1 MWKNTRIAQA
11 KRDNMAIQTLSFISL
26 ILRPYVEQPIS
37 TDGWRH
43 LFAQVDPYRN
53 FDGELMAFG
62 TMSGHDMEKI
72 IERLVSFGY
81 AGPNEGDKSDMFVSD
96 MFMGA
101 DNLPSWIELVDV
113 SFFDEDQPPVKAW
126 KMKKSGVYN
135 LINFEADLSLP
146 RKGYQ
151 CDWPPLIGKI
161 GS

>member
-1 MWKNTRIAQA
+1 
-11 KRDNMAIQTLSFISL
+11 MAIQTLSFISL
-26 ILRPYVEQPIS
+26 ILRPYVKQPIS
-37 TDGWRH
+37 TDGWKS
-43 LFAQVDPYRN
+43 LFAQVDPHRN

-62 TMSGHDMEKI
+62 TMSGHDMDQI

-81 AGPNEGDKSDMFVSD
+81 VGPDEGDKSDMIVSD
-96 MFMGA
+96 MFTGT
-101 DNLPSWIELVDV
+101 DQLPSWIELVDV
-113 SFFDEDQPPVKAW
+113 QFFDEEMPTVKAW
-126 KMKKSGVYN
+126 KLKESGMYD

>member
-81 AGPNEGDKSDMFVSD
+81 VGPNEGDKSDMFVSD

>member
-1 MWKNTRIAQA
+1 
-11 KRDNMAIQTLSFISL
+11 MAIQTLSFISL

-37 TDGWRH
+37 TDGWKH
-43 LFAQVDPYRN
+43 LFAQVDPYRS

-62 TMSGHDMEKI
+62 TMSGQDMDTI

-81 AGPNEGDKSDMFVSD
+81 VGPNEDDKSDMVVSD

-113 SFFDEDQPPVKAW
+113 SFFDEELPPVKAW
-126 KMKKSGVYN
+126 KMKNSGVYD

-161 GS
+161 GI